1 MTSLHATIAQTLA
14 PLLHAA
20 KAAMD
25 AFEAQVGSLGPL
37 PTANACRNDLP
48 RGLGASNGVAY
59 ATTSPSGF
67 GASEGVVAAPPDL
80 LDFLESVSV
89 GEACQALGL
98 SRRTA
103 HRVRHGYWPT
113 DPRKIMSAW
122 VAYKGRSVRRATSW
136 FVRRVSPDGLRHG
149 GKLYQASQL
158 AGRTGELL
166 AVARAADGELLA
178 QALELPV
185 ERFTLAVKG

>member
-1 MTSLHATIAQTLA
+1 MTHLHAPLAHTLA
-14 PLLHAA
+14 PLLCTV

-25 AFEAQVGSLGPL
+25 SFDRQVESLGPL
-37 PTANACRNDLP
+37 PAANACRNDLP
-48 RGLGASNGVAY
+48 MGVGASNGVAHVM
-59 ATTSPSGF
+59 APPSGF
-67 GASEGVVAAPPDL
+67 GASEGLVVAPPDL
-80 LDFLESVSV
+80 VGFLESVSV

-122 VAYKGRSVRRATSW
+122 VAYKGRSVQRATSW
-136 FVRRVSPDGLRHG
+136 FVRRVTADGLRHG

-158 AGRTGELL
+158 AGRAGELL
-166 AVARAADGELLA
+166 AVARAADGGLLA
-178 QALELPV
+178 QALELPA
-185 ERFTLAVKG
+185 ERFTLSVKG